1 MDPIAHIVRELEE
14 IKRRMRRMMF
24 HGLVTDVDAEKRL
37 VRVSDGTKDEQGQE
51 VKTNWLPWAE
61 LAGGLK
67 TKTLPTK
74 GQQVFVC
81 APDGLLEKGF
91 VSAGF
96 FTDENKPPD
105 SKDDEYVLTN
115 GKEGD
120 KKIHIAIKDDKIT
133 IASGDKTSLTIT
145 KDKMTAKVDGSEI
158 EIKPDHVNFVSRN
171 MHHVGNSHL
180 AVEEKDQQAAEL
192 MVTQTGFAT
201 DPARSF
207 VVKSNTDHSG
217 GWQAAMESGSG

>member
-51 VKTNWLPWAE
+51 VKTDWLPWAE
-61 LAGGLK
+61 LAGGLR

-81 APDGLLEKGF
+81 SPDGLLEKGF
-91 VSAGF
+91 VTPGF
-96 FTDENKPPD
+96 FTDENTPPE

-115 GKEGD
+115 NPKQGE
-120 KKIHIAIKDDKIT
+120 KKIHIAIKDDRIT

-158 EIKPDHVNFVSRN
+158 EIKPDHVNFVSQN

-180 AVEEKDQQAAEL
+180 AVEQKDQEAAEL
-192 MVTQTGFAT
+192 MITQTGFAE
-201 DPARSF
+201 DPGKGF

-217 GWQAAMESGSG
+217 GWQAAMDSPG

>member
-37 VRVSDGTKDEQGQE
+37 VRVSDGTKDEQGEE

-81 APDGLLEKGF
+81 SPDGLLEKGF

-96 FTDENKPPD
+96 FTEQNKPPD

-120 KKIHIAIKDDKIT
+120 KKIHIAIRDDKIT
-133 IASGDKTSLTIT
+133 IASGDKTSLTFRRT
-145 KDKMTAKVDGSEI
+145 
-158 EIKPDHVNFVSRN
+158 R
-171 MHHVGNSHL
+171 
-180 AVEEKDQQAAEL
+180 
-192 MVTQTGFAT
+192 
-201 DPARSF
+201 
-207 VVKSNTDHSG
+207 
-217 GWQAAMESGSG
+217 

>member
-24 HGLVTDVDAEKRL
+24 HGLITDVDSEKRL

-51 VKTNWLPWAE
+51 VKTDWLPWAE
-61 LAGGLK
+61 LAGGLR

-81 APDGLLEKGF
+81 SPDGLLEKGF
-91 VSAGF
+91 VTPGF
-96 FTDENKPPD
+96 FTDENTPPD

-115 GKEGD
+115 NPKQGE
-120 KKIHIAIKDDKIT
+120 KKIHISIKDDKIT

-158 EIKPDHVNFVSRN
+158 EIKANNINFVSQD
-171 MHHVGNSHL
+171 MHHVGNTHL

-192 MVTQTGFAT
+192 MVTQTGFAKNQGKG
-201 DPARSF
+201 F
-207 VVKSNTDHSG
+207 QVKSLSDGSG
-217 GWQAAMESGSG
+217 GWQAAMDSPG